1 MKAAVVT
8 VVAAVVWAAAVPA
21 WAQRGT
27 LRDIGQG
34 PSTGF
39 FYRLPSNNINR
50 TLGNSAGYMTSAR
63 FFDRPAPQSASYLA
77 SPNINVFLQRN
88 MSTTVTPQDLA
99 PGPGLRPLTLVP
111 VRSIDSLNFAKR
123 GRFTKLKET
132 MMALADR
139 AKKTE
144 GPSVGQLRFGFREFM
159 FPFPLVDQP
168 EVGYGF
174 FSRTDLV
181 GGGTVK
187 PDVFLAPFTDEVQ
200 QSLGEPAFLD
210 LMEALLAG
218 RPPAKGPQM
227 EQLYDTQLAALG
239 NHLFNNGRYATA
251 AQAWKILADRDPTNA
266 TARRAYALCLLAAGE
281 VPQAAAEV
289 RRSLVLARGWPD
301 KVLIVGSNLQD
312 VFRNPDD
319 LADVRAEIEAQL
331 ARKSDDADLKF
342 LLAFVDLF
350 QGRWPEAQDRLAK
363 LAAADEVA
371 RNLLAVMKRGGVA
384 ETIRQPTDPNV
395 ARLAADMTGLEEPA
409 LSPEARAELINAL
422 RNGPQSF
429 EDHMRLG
436 DFRFFMGDFT
446 LASESYRAAHKAR
459 PQDPFALFAM
469 THAAYANGEYRQALR
484 CLEKALAIEPGW
496 GLFEFRLQE
505 FYGSAEE
512 YDRHLR
518 NLERQVEIRS
528 GSADLKFLLAYIYY
542 FSGRY
547 GDATDLL
554 AEVLHL
560 EPGFERATYFLRL
573 ARLQG

>member
-1 MKAAVVT
+1 MKAAAVA
-8 VVAAVVWAAAVPA
+8 VVAAVVCAAAVPA
-21 WAQRGT
+21 WAQGT
-27 LRDIGQG
+27 LRSIGGG

-39 FYRLPSNNINR
+39 LYNLPSHGINR
-50 TLGNSAGYMTSAR
+50 TLGNRAGYSTTAG
-63 FFDRPAPQSASYLA
+63 FLNRPAPQSASYLA
-77 SPNINVFLQRN
+77 SPNINVTLQRN
-88 MSTTVTPQDLA
+88 MSTTVGPQDLA
-99 PGPGLRPLTLVP
+99 PGPGLGPLTLVP

-123 GRFTKLKET
+123 GRFTKLRET
-132 MMALADR
+132 TLALAER
-139 AKKTE
+139 ARKTE

-251 AQAWKILADRDPTNA
+251 GQAWKILADRDPTNA

-281 VPQAAAEV
+281 TLQAVAEV
-289 RRSLVLARGWPD
+289 RRSLTLAQGWPD
-301 KVLIVGSNLQD
+301 TVRIVGSNLQD

-331 ARKSDDADLKF
+331 ARKGDDADLNF
-342 LLAFVDLF
+342 LMAFVDLF

-363 LAAADEVA
+363 LAGADEVA
-371 RNLLAVMKRGGVA
+371 RNLLAVMKRAGVA
-384 ETIRQPTDPNV
+384 ETVRHPTDPNV

-429 EDHMRLG
+429 EDQMRLG

-446 LASESYRAAHKAR
+446 QASESYRAAHKAR
-459 PQDPFALFAM
+459 PTDPFASFAM
-469 THAAYANGEYRQALR
+469 AHAAYANGEYRQGIR

-512 YDRHLR
+512 YDRHLK

-554 AEVLHL
+554 AEVLRL
-560 EPGFERATYFLRL
+560 EPGFDRATYFLRL